1 MDADTNKTTK
11 ENGSVPP
18 SSSGQLD
25 HEVRHTCPSCFGTGQ
40 ILGMFPVYAES
51 VPQEKRKPFIKLKC
65 DLCNGTGLMDEGY
78 PLRKQKGEQSRRLR
92 MNNNYGL
99 RDVSK
104 RFGVNPS
111 IISSFERGKKLTDS
125 EMVELQQWLA
135 ALEGK

>member
-1 MDADTNKTTK
+1 MNDDANKNQNN
-11 ENGSVPP
+11 NGELQSG
-18 SSSGQLD
+18 SSGQLD
-25 HEVRHTCPSCFGTGQ
+25 HEVRHTCPSCDGSGQ
-40 ILGMFPVYAES
+40 IFGMFPVYAES
-51 VPQEKRKPFIKLKC
+51 VPPEKKKPFIKLKC

-111 IISSFERGKKLTDS
+111 IISSFERGKKLTDK
-125 EMVELQQWLA
+125 ETIELKQWLDV
-135 ALEGK
+135 LEGK